1 MSKKKVLVM
10 GEAHYLNSG
19 FGTYTKELLTR
30 LYKTGKYE
38 LVEFSS
44 YGVLNQT
51 EDVPWLFISNM
62 PEEGNK
68 SELDLYNSNGSH
80 QFGAWRFDRVCLEV
94 KPDIVLSYRD
104 PWMDSWIQ
112 NSGL

>member
-1 MSKKKVLVM
+1 MSKKVLVM

-44 YGVLNQT
+44 YGSLNQS
-51 EDVPWLFISNM
+51 ENVPWLFISNM
-62 PEEGNK
+62 PEE
-68 SELDLYNSNGSH
+68 
-80 QFGAWRFDRVCLEV
+80 
-94 KPDIVLSYRD
+94 
-104 PWMDSWIQ
+104 
-112 NSGL
+112 